1 MISVD
6 LTAEE
11 KDVLYNLLSNYVS
24 DLRMEIADTDRQDF
38 REMIKQRKDILQKV
52 IDALK
57 D

>member
-1 MISVD
+1 MCIRDS
-6 LTAEE
+6 
-11 KDVLYNLLSNYVS
+11 LYNLLSNYVS